1 MHTTHS
7 WDFLRMERHGMTP
20 PDSIWNKAR
29 YGEDTIIANIDT
41 GKFFSYMTSLCMRK
55 ENIYIALVR

>member
-1 MHTTHS
+1 
-7 WDFLRMERHGMTP
+7 MERHGMTP